1 MEPDGSLPT
10 TRKTA
15 SERERADAQPVAE
28 LGPVATARKA
38 KLRATLFGE
47 PSTHA
52 RFGRYLTMGVLGR
65 GGMGTVLEAFDPTL
79 DRKVAIK
86 VLHTDVNDHHA
97 QRLIREA
104 QALARL
110 SHPNVVQVYEAGWIE
125 DRAFVAME
133 LVRGRT
139 LLQWARQEPRPG

>member
-1 MEPDGSLPT
+1 MVSPSPSSVDELPGSLPT
-10 TRKTA
+10 TDGSA
-15 SERERADAQPVAE
+15 SGHKRAQARPAAE
-28 LGPVATARKA
+28 LGPVGMARKA

-47 PSTHA
+47 TPTPT
-52 RFGRYLTMGVLGR
+52 RFGRYLTIGPLGR

-125 DRAFVAME
+125 DRAF
-133 LVRGRT
+133 
-139 LLQWARQEPRPG
+139 